1 MQALKKRHMTG
12 IIMALLVGVQASV
25 LAAPPAPSDIPAP
38 YRDPASTAMQRSMQQ
53 RQAYEGK
60 QQIQAKHKE
69 SQVQVERPQTEAGAE
84 QLRFQVRE
92 IRLNR
97 SALLTEEEIREAVA
111 FDGPCEMTLQ
121 ELQQIVTR
129 LNALYQK
136 KGQLTATAV
145 LPPQEVANGLVK
157 IRLIEGRY
165 GKTTLSGNKRIS
177 EGYVTDRIN
186 TPEGQLCDLQLLQKN
201 LNLYNQTNNFP
212 LQAKLV
218 PGSESGTTDVELYLQ
233 ERENPWQTLLF
244 TDNAN
249 QDSSGL
255 YRFGFVSQYYGLG
268 KVDDRLLASG
278 SWTNGT
284 LSGFVSY
291 DAPISAEG
299 TRATFSYSR
308 NRVKINHGEFKEMDI
323 TGNSNDLSAGIS
335 HPVYTS
341 ASSKGELFAEVHHKW
356 SDTSMVFDITLS
368 EFDTDVLK
376 AGYNWRSFD
385 KQGMWFG
392 QLSFSGFSTDNQV
405 DDSNLRG
412 SYQNLYLLRRQNVGP
427 NSYLLWRTLAQAST
441 CEELPAS
448 EQFSLGG
455 MSTVRGYDES
465 ALSGYKG
472 WVTGLELNVPLT
484 KNPQMLRGLTFI
496 DYGEVQQRLGDMSM
510 RTHLCSVG
518 LGLEYNYLG
527 WSGRVLVGVPLS
539 TSDNVNHSK
548 TRTHFYFQK
557 SI

>member
-1 MQALKKRHMTG
+1 MQALKKQHMTG
-12 IIMALLVGVQASV
+12 LIIALLLGVQASV
-25 LAAPPAPSDIPAP
+25 LAAPPVPSDIPAP
-38 YRDPASTAMQRSMQQ
+38 YRDPASTAMQRSVQQ

-60 QQIQAKHKE
+60 QQAQAEQKQ
-69 SQVQVERPQTEAGAE
+69 SQVQVERPQTEAGSQE
-84 QLRFQVRE
+84 LHFQVRE

-111 FDGPCEMTLQ
+111 FDGPCEMTLE
-121 ELQQIVTR
+121 ELQQIVAR

-136 KGQLTATAV
+136 KGQLTAMAV
-145 LPPQEVANGLVK
+145 LPPQEVTDGLVK

-186 TPEGQLCDLQLLQKN
+186 TPAGQLCDLQLLQKN
-201 LNLYNQTNNFP
+201 LNLYNQTNTFP

-218 PGSESGTTDVELYLQ
+218 PGSASGTTDVELDLQ

-284 LSGFVSY
+284 LSGFMSY

-308 NRVKINHGEFKEMDI
+308 NRVKINHGEFKEMEI

-341 ASSKGELFAEVHHKW
+341 ASSKGEIFAEVHHKW

-368 EFDTDVLK
+368 EFDTNVLK

-385 KQGMWFG
+385 QQGMWFG

-412 SYQNLYLLRRQNVGP
+412 SYQNLYLLRRQNLGA
-427 NSYLLWRTLAQAST
+427 NSYLLWRTLAQASS

-472 WVTGLELNVPLT
+472 WVTGLEYNLPLT
-484 KNPQMLRGLTFI
+484 KNPQTLRGLTFI
-496 DYGEVQQRLGDMSM
+496 DYGEVQQKWGDTSM
-510 RTHLCSVG
+510 RSHLCSAGV
-518 LGLEYNYLG
+518 GLEYNYLG
-527 WSGRVLVGVPLS
+527 WSGRILVGVPLS

>member
-1 MQALKKRHMTG
+1 MQGLNRSRMTG
-12 IIMALLVGVQASV
+12 IIVAMLLGVQASV
-25 LAAPPAPSDIPAP
+25 FAAPAPPDVPVP
-38 YRDPASTAMQRSMQQ
+38 YRDPASTAMQRSVQQ

-60 QQIQAKHKE
+60 QQAQSEQKEAK
-69 SQVQVERPQTEAGAE
+69 VQVERPATEAGSQ
-84 QLRFQVRE
+84 QLHFQVRE

-111 FDGPCEMTLQ
+111 FDGPCEMTLA
-121 ELQQIVTR
+121 ELQQIVAR
-129 LNALYQK
+129 INALYQK
-136 KGQLTATAV
+136 KGQLTAMAV
-145 LPPQEVANGLVK
+145 LPPQEVTAGLVK
-157 IRLIEGRY
+157 IRLVEGRY
-165 GKTTLSGNKRIS
+165 GQTTLKGNKRIAPD
-177 EGYVTDRIN
+177 YVTERIT
-186 TPEGQLCDLQLLQKN
+186 TPAGQLCDLQLLQKN
-201 LNLYNQTNNFP
+201 LNLYNQTNTFP

-218 PGSESGTTDVELYLQ
+218 PGRSSGTTDVELELQ
-233 ERENPWQTLLF
+233 ERENPWNTLLF
-244 TDNAN
+244 ADNAN

-308 NRVKINHGEFKEMDI
+308 NRVKINHGEFKEMEI
-323 TGNSNDLSAGIS
+323 TGNSNDLSAAIS

-341 ASSKGELFAEVHHKW
+341 ASSKSELFAEVHHKW
-356 SDTSMVFDITLS
+356 SDTTMVFDVTLS

-412 SYQNLYLLRRQNVGP
+412 SYQNLYLLRRQNLGS
-427 NSYLLWRTLAQAST
+427 NSFLLWRTLAQTST
-441 CEELPAS
+441 FEELPAS
-448 EQFSLGG
+448 EQISVGG

-510 RTHLCSVG
+510 RSHLCSAG

-539 TSDNVNHSK
+539 TSDNVNKSK

>member
-12 IIMALLVGVQASV
+12 LIIALLLGVQANV
-25 LAAPPAPSDIPAP
+25 FAAPPDVPAP
-38 YRDPASTAMQRSMQQ
+38 YRDPASNAMQRSVQQ
-53 RQAYEGK
+53 RQAYEAK
-60 QQIQAKHKE
+60 QQIQAKQKE

-111 FDGPCEMTLQ
+111 FDGPCEMTLA
-121 ELQQIVTR
+121 ELQQIVVR

-136 KGQLTATAV
+136 KGQFTAMAV
-145 LPPQEVANGLVK
+145 LPPQEVTDGLVK

-186 TPEGQLCDLQLLQKN
+186 TPAGQLCDLQLLQKN
-201 LNLYNQTNNFP
+201 LNLYNQTNTFP

-218 PGSESGTTDVELYLQ
+218 PGTESGTTDVELDLQ

-244 TDNAN
+244 ADNAN

-255 YRFGFVSQYYGLG
+255 YRFGFVSQYYGLS

-284 LSGFVSY
+284 LSGFLSY

-392 QLSFSGFSTDNQV
+392 QLSVSGFSTDNQV

-472 WVTGLELNVPLT
+472 WVTGLELNIPLT

-510 RTHLCSVG
+510 RSHLCSVG

>member
-1 MQALKKRHMTG
+1 MQGLNKSRITG
-12 IIMALLVGVQASV
+12 IVVVLLLGVQASV
-25 LAAPPAPSDIPAP
+25 FAAPSDVPVS
-38 YRDPASTAMQRSMQQ
+38 YRDPASTAMQRSTQQ

-60 QQIQAKHKE
+60 QQIQAEQKE
-69 SQVQVERPQTEAGAE
+69 SQVQVERPQTEAGSK
-84 QLRFQVRE
+84 QLHFQVRE
-92 IRLNR
+92 IILNR

-111 FDGPCEMTLQ
+111 FDGPCEMTLTQ
-121 ELQQIVTR
+121 LQQIVAR
-129 LNALYQK
+129 INALYQK
-136 KGQLTATAV
+136 KGQLTAMAV
-145 LPPQEVANGLVK
+145 LPPQEVTAGLVK
-157 IRLIEGRY
+157 IRLVEGRY
-165 GKTTLSGNKRIS
+165 GQTTINGNKRIS
-177 EGYVTDRIN
+177 EDYVTARIT
-186 TPEGQLCDLQLLQKN
+186 TPAGQLCDLQLLQKD
-201 LNLYNQTNNFP
+201 LNLYNQTNTFP

-218 PGSESGTTDVELYLQ
+218 PGRSSGTTDVELKLQ

-244 TDNAN
+244 ADNAN

-291 DAPISAEG
+291 DSPISTEG

-308 NRVKINHGEFKEMDI
+308 NRVKINHGEFKDMEI
-323 TGNSNDLSAGIS
+323 TGHSNDLSAAIS
-335 HPVYTS
+335 HPVYVS
-341 ASSKGELFAEVHHKW
+341 ASSKGEVFAEVHHKW
-356 SDTSMVFDITLS
+356 SDTTMVFGVTLS

-427 NSYLLWRTLAQAST
+427 NSYLLWRTLAQNSP
-441 CEELPAS
+441 CEALPAS
-448 EQFSLGG
+448 EQISIGG

-472 WVTGLELNVPLT
+472 WVTGLEFNVPLA
-484 KNPQMLRGLTFI
+484 KNPHMLRGLTFI
-496 DYGEVQQRLGDMSM
+496 DYGEVKQSLGDMSM
-510 RTHLCSVG
+510 RSHLCSMGV
-518 LGLEYNYLG
+518 GLEYNYLG
-527 WSGRVLVGVPLS
+527 WFGRVLVGVPLS
-539 TSDNVNHSK
+539 TSDNVTHSK